1 MKLLVLPG
9 ELGQSLQEPGG
20 VAVHRHA
27 AAALEASRCSQRSPP
42 LLPGAEP
49 RVAPPNYH
57 QLATTAP
64 ATQRQEG
71 GISAGASMTRCSL
84 PAAGTRIPTIYANI
98 PAVCQDP
105 PYVYLL
111 LFIVM
116 VLLPKVWLL

>member
-1 MKLLVLPG
+1 MLPG

-27 AAALEASRCSQRSPP
+27 AALEASRCSLRSPP

-71 GISAGASMTRCSL
+71 GISDPL
-84 PAAGTRIPTIYANI
+84 QP
-98 PAVCQDP
+98 VCGCYTNSNDLRQYSGCLSGFP
-105 PYVYLL
+105 IRS
-111 LFIVM
+111 FIIMYFYGISAEGLDFVKRKT
-116 VLLPKVWLL
+116 LEI